1 MVSNDEKLL
10 KNRIQ
15 HLLKI
20 KNCPIAWID
29 SNPTQQ
35 ARLGRQINGAAAVTF
50 STIQKILYMFPDVSA
65 DWLIMGEGSIYKAEH
80 IAPHIH
86 HNSYNNQLAPGSI
99 QTGPVAI
106 GHDTVNVIRGREIE
120 ERDILIQKQ
129 AARIAELEKDK
140 EMLSGWLSALTTDKK
155 K

>member
-15 HLLKI
+15 HILKT

-35 ARLGRQINGAAAVTF
+35 ARLGRQINGAAAVPF
-50 STIQKILYMFPDVSA
+50 STLQKILYMFPDVSA

-86 HNSYNNQLAPGSI
+86 HNNYNNQLAPGST

-120 ERDILIQKQ
+120 ERDQLIAQLQ
-129 AARIAELEKDK
+129 QQVAELKRDK
-140 EMLSGWLSALTTDKK
+140 ELNQNIIEAFIAGKK
-155 K
+155 